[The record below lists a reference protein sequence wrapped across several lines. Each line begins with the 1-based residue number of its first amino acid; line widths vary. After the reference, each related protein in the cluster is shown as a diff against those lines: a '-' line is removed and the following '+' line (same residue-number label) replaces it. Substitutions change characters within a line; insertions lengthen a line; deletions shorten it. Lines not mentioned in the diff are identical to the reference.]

1 MSEPRNRPSR
11 IRFSAVLAAIVAVVL
26 TGCTA
31 APPAPV
37 QVTRA
42 SVTYRTILA
51 EFSKRML
58 DLGAPA
64 VLIEARIDG
73 ETFSS
78 ARGARSLETSTPAEV
93 TDPVHVASVTKSMV
107 AVSVL
112 KLVEEGIIQIQDPVG
127 RHLPEFDTL
136 MKPPGPVTVEHLLRH
151 TSGMPNYHD
160 PQLTSRTLQQALTQP
175 ITAEEILALTAI
187 VPWVLTPGDRMLYA
201 NANYITLGLIV
212 QRLRGQPIAQIFR
225 SDIIDPLRLTGT
237 HMTGPG
243 PAPANMV
250 HGYITVDGVRLDT
263 AYLAGLIGNTAAG
276 LVSTVG
282 DVNTFYA
289 ALMDG
294 RLLKPDT
301 VKEMLLAP
309 EGYGLGLDRWGDACE
324 GGFYYGHAG
333 DTAGYGTMALTTP
346 DARRQL
352 TINLAYPPGPLNLTP
367 YAPSNELAW
376 EVLRIARKALD
387 STC

>member
-1 MSEPRNRPSR
+1 MSEPRKRPSR
-11 IRFSAVLAAIVAVVL
+11 IRFPAVLAAIVAVIL
-26 TGCTA
+26 TGCTQT
-31 APPAPV
+31 PAPV
-37 QVTRA
+37 QLTRA
-42 SVTYRTILA
+42 TVTYRNILE

-73 ETFSS
+73 EVFSS
-78 ARGARSLETSTPAEV
+78 ARGVRSLETSTPAEV

-112 KLVEEGIIQIQDPVG
+112 KLVEEGVIRLQDPVG

-136 MKPPGPVTVEHLLRH
+136 MEPPGPVTVEHLLRH

-175 ITAEEILALTAI
+175 ITAEEILALTAS
-187 VPWVLTPGDRMLYA
+187 VPWVLAPGDRMLYA
-201 NANYITLGLIV
+201 NANYIALGLMV

-225 SDIIDPLRLTGT
+225 SDIIDPLKLTGT
-237 HMTGPG
+237 QMTGPG
-243 PAPANMV
+243 PAPATMV
-250 HGYITVDGVRLDT
+250 HGYITIDGVRLDT

-276 LVSTVG
+276 LVSTVR

-294 RLLKPDT
+294 QLLKPDT

-309 EGYGLGLDRWGDACE
+309 EGYGLGLTRWASVCPGAS
-324 GGFYYGHAG
+324 YYGHAG
-333 DTAGYGTMALTTP
+333 DTAGYGTIALTTP
-346 DARRQL
+346 DAKRQVAI
-352 TINLAYPPGPLNLTP
+352 TLAYPPAPLNLTP
-367 YAPSNELAW
+367 YTPSNELAW
-376 EVLRIARKALD
+376 EVMRIARKALD

>member
-1 MSEPRNRPSR
+1 MSEPRKRPSPV
-11 IRFSAVLAAIVAVVL
+11 RFSAVLAAIVAVVL
-26 TGCTA
+26 TGCIA

-42 SVTYRTILA
+42 SVTYRTILE

-78 ARGARSLETSTPAEV
+78 AGGVRSLETSTPAEV
-93 TDPVHVASVTKSMV
+93 TDPVHVASFTKSMV

-112 KLVEEGIIQIQDPVG
+112 KLVEEGIIQLQGPAG
-127 RHLPEFDTL
+127 RHLPEFDSL

-151 TSGMPNYHD
+151 TSGTPNYHD
-160 PQLTSRTLQQALTQP
+160 TQLTSRTLQQALTQP
-175 ITAEEILALTAI
+175 ITAEEILALTAS

-201 NANYITLGLIV
+201 NANYIALGLMV

-225 SDIIDPLRLTGT
+225 SDIIDPHKLTGT

-243 PAPANMV
+243 PAPANMD
-250 HGYITVDGVRLDT
+250 HGFITIDGVRLDT
-263 AYLAGLIGNTAAG
+263 AYLAGL
-276 LVSTVG
+276 
-282 DVNTFYA
+282 
-289 ALMDG
+289 
-294 RLLKPDT
+294 
-301 VKEMLLAP
+301 
-309 EGYGLGLDRWGDACE
+309 
-324 GGFYYGHAG
+324 
-333 DTAGYGTMALTTP
+333 
-346 DARRQL
+346 
-352 TINLAYPPGPLNLTP
+352 TINLAHPPGPLNLTA

-376 EVLRIARKALD
+376 EVMRIARKALD
-387 STC
+387 STCLTRTGRAVLLHRKIPAPAATPFERPRP